1 MTIATYADLKT
12 QIATYLNRSN
22 LTTQIPIFIQLAE
35 TRIYYGCKEV
45 PFVSEPLRIQ
55 AMEQSSYT
63 TFGAQTVALPSD
75 YLAHRRLYL
84 SSNAGR
90 VDFLTPPAF
99 WDLYVSGCSGQPKNF
114 TIEAGNLVLGPIP
127 DSSYT
132 GRLLYYKKFSALASD
147 SDTNWILTN
156 APGAY
161 LQGALLEAYRYVR
174 NMEQAQA
181 ALNTFTG
188 IINALNDSNKSDVYA
203 APWAATPDSSTP

>member
-1 MTIATYADLKT
+1 MTISTYADLKT

-22 LTTQIPIFIQLAE
+22 LTTQIPVFIQLAE

-45 PFVSEPLRIQ
+45 PFISEPLRIQ

-63 TFGAQTVALPSD
+63 SFSTQTVALPSD
-75 YLAHRRLYL
+75 YLSHRRMYL
-84 SSNAGR
+84 TTCGGR
-90 VDFLTPPAF
+90 LDFMPPPAF
-99 WDLYVSGCSGQPKNF
+99 WDKYDYTGSAQPRNF
-114 TIEAGNLVLGPIP
+114 TIEAGNIVFGPSP
-127 DSSYT
+127 DGTYT
-132 GRLLYYKKFSALASD
+132 SRLLYYKKFSALASD

-188 IINALNDSNKSDVYA
+188 IINALNDANKSDVYA
-203 APWAATPDSSTP
+203 APWASVPDSSTP